1 MYRSLLFIPGNQPRM
16 IEKAAGFRPD
26 AYIPDLEDS
35 VADADKAEAR
45 NTVRER
51 LGGLVETGVPVIPRI
66 NARDTGLAEKDLDSI
81 VRPEI
86 RGVSIGKVHTPDDV
100 AWLSAQLSRLE
111 SERGMIE
118 GSLELVLWIESALGI
133 VNCYEICRASER
145 ISAVAFGGE
154 DFTHDMAIE
163 RLDGD
168 RNVDFARNTI
178 CIAARAAGV
187 LALDTPYFQF
197 RDKDGLVRNAQASKH
212 IGFKGKFAIHPA
224 QVDTINRVF
233 SPSDEEF
240 GLARRVVAA
249 YEEAERNGRGSTS
262 LDGNVID
269 VPVYKRARA
278 LLASLN

>member
-1 MYRSLLFIPGNQPRM
+1 MYRSLLFVPGNQPRM

-26 AYIPDLEDS
+26 AFIPDLEDS

-66 NARDTGLAEKDLDSI
+66 NARGTGLAEKDLDSI

-86 RGVSIGKVHTPDDV
+86 RGISIGKVHTPDDV

-133 VNCYEICRASER
+133 VNCHEICRASER

-163 RLDGD
+163 RLEGD
-168 RNVDFARNTI
+168 RNVEFARNTI

-233 SPSDEEF
+233 SPSDEEV
-240 GLARRVVAA
+240 GLARRVVAS